1 MKRVDSE
8 KRAKK
13 LRGLISDYRYRYHV
27 LDDPSVTD
35 EIYDSLTRE
44 LRSIEDKYPELITK
58 DSPTQRVGGKVSANF
73 TSVEHRKRMLSLNDV
88 FSMEELGVWN
98 KRMHKLLNITLEKP
112 IDYYA
117 ELKMDGL
124 AMALQYENGIFVRA
138 ITRGDGTNGEDVTH
152 TVKTIQTVPLDLRRS
167 DEVPKE
173 VYDFFEVRGEVI
185 IPKREF
191 KRIND
196 DREKL
201 GLPLFANPRNA
212 GAGTI
217 RQLDP
222 SVAANRKLEFIAYA
236 IEMDLPGLSGHN
248 DEHELARKL
257 GFKLDPSGRILHSM
271 PEVENY
277 IQEWSSKRDKLPYQI
292 DGIVISLN
300 SNSEFE
306 ELGVAGKAPR
316 GAVAYKF
323 PAETVTTKL
332 EDIRVSIGRTGAVT
346 PYAVLTP
353 VVVAG
358 STVRRATLHNIDEIN
373 RKDLRIGDTVVIRKA
388 GDIIPEVIEPLI
400 KLRDGRERKFKMP
413 KIIDG
418 VKVIR
423 EEGEV
428 VARLENLHYG
438 EVVWQQLVHFVSK
451 QAFDIDGLG
460 EKILAK
466 LIEEGLVVNAVD
478 IFKLQE
484 DDLVG
489 LEGFAETSSQN
500 LIKSIRDHCQVSLSR
515 FIYALGIRHV
525 GVKTARDIALR
536 LRNLDNFM
544 KVDSLELSEMEGI
557 GEVVCKSVINWLND
571 DNNKNYINELLKAGV
586 RIDSE
591 EAKSDGKLA
600 GSSWVFTGTL
610 PNLSRERAGNLVL
623 SHGGNIVTSVSKNTT
638 YVVAGHEPGSKY
650 EKAKALGVNI
660 IDEKEFTKIINK

>member
-191 KRIND
+191 KRINN

-257 GFKLDPSGRILHSM
+257 GFKLDPSDRILPSM

-300 SNSEFE
+300 SNSKFE

>member
-1 MKRVDSE
+1 MNRVDSE

-257 GFKLDPSGRILHSM
+257 GFKLDPSDRILHSM